1 MSHDLPPELSFEEL
15 LQRARAGETSAFN
28 ELFRRSR
35 KTLERWATRRL
46 SRSTPDDA
54 RPSDISQATSELV
67 LRAFPTFKGS
77 TAGEWF
83 GWLKKVFNS
92 HLRASLRAER
102 TLKRAPPGGLM
113 SLDSEEAEK
122 VVSGNTSPSQ
132 ATADREEWHTL
143 FACLF
148 KLPED
153 QREAIQLRY
162 LKDLPVAEVARRMN
176 RTPASV
182 NGLLYRG
189 WEQFVEWARAALGPS
204 PGAARNTRPLGDA
217 AAAFMAYLRLCDS
230 GHPPEPET
238 FLAEHPAC
246 ADELRDMLHWIE
258 RLRAL
263 RPTASKQ

>member
-15 LQRARAGETSAFN
+15 LQRARAGEARAFN
-28 ELFRRSR
+28 ELFRRSEE
-35 KTLERWATRRL
+35 TLETWTARRL
-46 SRSTPDDA
+46 ARSAPGED

-92 HLRASLRAER
+92 HMRQSRRAAR
-102 TLKRAPPGGLM
+102 TQKRDAPGGSV
-113 SLDSEEAEK
+113 SLDSEEAAQ
-122 VVSGNTSPSQ
+122 VASRNRSPSQ
-132 ATADREEWHTL
+132 ATAHREEWHTL
-143 FACLF
+143 FACIF

-162 LKDLPVAEVARRMN
+162 LKDLAVAEVARRMN
-176 RTPASV
+176 KTPASV
-182 NGLLYRG
+182 NGLLVRG
-189 WEQFVEWARAALGPS
+189 WEQVGAWMKEVLGEP
-204 PGAARNTRPLGDA
+204 PGAPRNAPPLGDA
-217 AAAFMAYLRLCDS
+217 ATAFMAYLRLCDS
-230 GHPPEPET
+230 GPPPELEAFIAAHPE
-238 FLAEHPAC
+238 C